1 MRRRR
6 IRPGTLLFPQN
17 TTESAPSVT
26 RSGAAPPLLAA
37 PPSAGTARDFWRA
50 PLNIGTA
57 SFSGAQSR
65 MIPQNHPK
73 WEESRLVTK
82 IFPNGMMFF
91 AST

>member
-26 RSGAAPPLLAA
+26 RSGAAPPPLAA
-37 PPSAGTARDFWRA
+37 PPSAGTARDFWRV

-57 SFSGAQSR
+57 RDSWRIEPYDSAESSQMGRIATCHE
-65 MIPQNHPK
+65 NLPK
-73 WEESRLVTK
+73 WDDVV
-82 IFPNGMMFF
+82 